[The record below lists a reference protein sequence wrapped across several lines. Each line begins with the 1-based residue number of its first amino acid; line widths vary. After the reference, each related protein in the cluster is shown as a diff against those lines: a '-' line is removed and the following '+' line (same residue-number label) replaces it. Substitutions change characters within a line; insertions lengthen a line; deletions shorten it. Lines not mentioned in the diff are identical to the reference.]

1 MLPQPGYEDDKEI
14 ISDLIKV
21 LLEEQN
27 TEFRTLGST
36 TFEHQAT
43 LRSIEPDQC
52 FYIQNEATIRGKR
65 RIDISTAPPPDLVL
79 EIDAIT
85 RTHIKTYAAI
95 GVPEIWQFSAS
106 GLTMHQLQ
114 SGHYTDLEESTL
126 FPSLPLKEVIP
137 YSLQQSRKQCRN
149 TVLRDFRVWVR
160 KAL

>member
-1 MLPQPGYEDDKEI
+1 M
-14 ISDLIKV
+14 
-21 LLEEQN
+21 
-27 TEFRTLGST
+27 
-36 TFEHQAT
+36 
-43 LRSIEPDQC
+43 
-52 FYIQNEATIRGKR
+52 
-65 RIDISTAPPPDLVL
+65 L

-114 SGHYTDLEESTL
+114 SGHYTDLEESPL

-137 YSLQQSRKQCRN
+137 YCLQQSRKLGRN